1 MNYCPCCD
9 VFYETME
16 LWEANHPLAPPF
28 TKRTRQEPGGF
39 EDD

>member
-16 LWEANHPLAPPF
+16 LWERNHPLVSG
-28 TKRTRQEPGGF
+28 EG
-39 EDD
+39 DSS